1 MHPTLIYHW
10 RKTPLLLPLLGLISG
25 IIIQEY
31 APVADKWIVFAV
43 LTSVF
48 IQLFYST
55 LSLRS
60 KYQGRLFITFAA
72 FLLFSCLG
80 LLLVRVK
87 DIRLHQRWIGR
98 HINAT
103 TYQGLQLTLEQ
114 EPIVR
119 EKTVKLIGSACYLL
133 TAKGQQ
139 RVCGKVIVYVPHS
152 SQMPKMIPGD
162 YFIIQRIPT
171 RIVNAGN
178 PGEMNRVRFYLQ
190 DHITH
195 RVFLKE
201 NEWRWLHTWNKKY
214 GLTRWLSGIRQ
225 WLLLQLK
232 KYIPDEN
239 AAGLAAA
246 ILMGYRQELDD
257 SLNQSYINTGV
268 VHIIAISG
276 MHLALLGWLL
286 QQVVSPLQKNKAG
299 TFLAQLILVTVIWL
313 FSLLAGATPSV
324 LRAALLYTVL
334 ATGVICERKPVS
346 LNTLCAAA
354 FILLLVQPLWLWD
367 LGFQLSFMAVL
378 SILLFGK
385 PLLRCF
391 QNGPLWAA
399 PVLQLIAVSIAAQL
413 LTLPFTLYYFHQF
426 PASFLL
432 SNSIAVPLSTA
443 LLYTLL
449 ALCILA
455 PVQQVASVLGWIAIK
470 IIQCMNV
477 CIQRIEKIPGLLWTS
492 LHWSWGESL
501 LLFVLILSIA
511 HWLLHQSST
520 AAMISLLLSFTL
532 LTWQYVDLQQRQ
544 QQKKLII
551 YNSAQHSLL
560 TWIEGKTALTFTAA
574 AGDTQKQQFLINPC
588 LQYYNVKQHRLASLQ
603 PYLQLGN
610 YRILQPQRSRLP
622 PNLQHDTIAILWISR
637 QAPYHGE
644 DWFAAGHV
652 QLAILDGTLGKRTR
666 NQWRSLTQRY
676 HIPYYDMQEKGAFVH
691 CFR

>member
-48 IQLFYST
+48 IQLFYTT

-246 ILMGYRQELDD
+246 ILMGYRQELDS

-334 ATGVICERKPVS
+334 ATGVICQRKPVS

-354 FILLLVQPLWLWD
+354 FILLLLQPLWLWD

-378 SILLFGK
+378 SILLLGK
-385 PLLRCF
+385 PLLRFF
-391 QNGPLWAA
+391 QKGPLWVA
-399 PVLQLIAVSIAAQL
+399 PLLQLIATSIAAQL

-426 PASFLL
+426 PASFLV
-432 SNSIAVPLSTA
+432 SNIIAVPLSTA

-449 ALCILA
+449 ALCMLA
-455 PVQQVASVLGWIAIK
+455 PIQQVASVLGWIAIK
-470 IIQCMNV
+470 IIQCMNS

-492 LHWSWGESL
+492 LHWSWEESL

-511 HWLLHQSST
+511 HWLLHQSSL
-520 AAMISLLLSFTL
+520 AAIASLLLSLTL
-532 LTWQYVDLQQRQ
+532 LSWQYIDLQHRQ
-544 QQKKLII
+544 QQKILII

-560 TWIEGKTALTFTAA
+560 TWIEGKTALSFTTTAV
-574 AGDTQKQQFLINPC
+574 DTQKEQFFITPC
-588 LQYYNVKQHRLASLQ
+588 LQYYNIKQHRLVLLQ
-603 PYLQLGN
+603 PFLQVGN
-610 YRILQPQRSRLP
+610 YRILRPQRTRLP
-622 PNLQHDTIAILWISR
+622 PNIQHDTLAILWISK
-637 QAPYHGE
+637 QAPYHGQ
-644 DWFAAGHV
+644 DWLKAGPV
-652 QLAILDGTLGKRTR
+652 QLAVLDGSLGQQTR
-666 NQWRSLTQRY
+666 NQWKMLVQAQ